1 MYSNFLN
8 NHKEV
13 REMAP
18 WVTALAA
25 MPGDLSSLSRCHMGG
40 RERPQP
46 PSCRLP
52 HDMHAMAQTRV
63 YKQINQYF

>member
-1 MYSNFLN
+1 
-8 NHKEV
+8 
-13 REMAP
+13 MAP

-25 MPGDLSSLSRCHMGG
+25 MPGDLSSLSRCHMGE

-52 HDMHAMAQTRV
+52 HDIHAMAQTHV